1 MVENKIPI
9 YKLDDNAES
18 VDKIGVM
25 VVDNH
30 CIVILPKNE

>member
-1 MVENKIPI
+1 MDENEIPI
-9 YKLDDNAES
+9 YKMDDNAEC

-25 VVDNH
+25 IVDNH